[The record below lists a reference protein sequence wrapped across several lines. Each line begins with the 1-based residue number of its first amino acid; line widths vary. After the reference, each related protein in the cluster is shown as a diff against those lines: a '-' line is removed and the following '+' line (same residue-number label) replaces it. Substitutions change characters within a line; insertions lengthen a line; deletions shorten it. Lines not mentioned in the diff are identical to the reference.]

1 MFDAEGK
8 DFAKLNGTIRFVPGT
23 QLKSISIQIND
34 DKEIESDE
42 QLFVSISPAVQS
54 LMPNGTLTTFVTII
68 DNDICELQTV

>member
-1 MFDAEGK
+1 M
-8 DFAKLNGTIRFVPGT
+8 FVPGT
-23 QLKSISIQIND
+23 QLESISIHIND

-54 LMPNGTLTTFVTII
+54 LMPNGTLTTAVTII